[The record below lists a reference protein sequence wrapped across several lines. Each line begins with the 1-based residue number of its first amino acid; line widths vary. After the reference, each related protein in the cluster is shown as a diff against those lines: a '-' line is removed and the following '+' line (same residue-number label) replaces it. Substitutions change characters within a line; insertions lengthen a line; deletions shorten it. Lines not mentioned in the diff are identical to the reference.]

1 MGFLGF
7 GAGAGGS
14 GATGVEGGSKVA
26 GVPPGGIASGLG
38 PAGSGV
44 TLPAEGR
51 RTRSRTRAAT
61 PFVRDQSD
69 GLTGFLTG
77 LAGAATA
84 GAGPSASSAGGRA
97 FGRAQLQ
104 PPTPASMFPS
114 IQF

>member
-1 MGFLGF
+1 
-7 GAGAGGS
+7 
-14 GATGVEGGSKVA
+14 VA
-26 GVPPGGIASGLG
+26 GVSSAGGTASGAG
-38 PAGSGV
+38 AGSGV

-51 RTRSRTRAAT
+51 RTRSRARAAT

-69 GLTGFLTG
+69 GLMTGFAGTLT
-77 LAGAATA
+77 L

-97 FGRAQLQ
+97 FGRAHPQ

>member
-1 MGFLGF
+1 
-7 GAGAGGS
+7 
-14 GATGVEGGSKVA
+14 VA
-26 GVPPGGIASGLG
+26 GVPPGGTASGLG
-38 PAGSGV
+38 PGGSAGAGSGA

-51 RTRSRTRAAT
+51 CTRSRTRAAT

-69 GLTGFLTG
+69 GFLIGF
-77 LAGAATA
+77 AGAMIF

>member
-69 GLTGFLTG
+69 GFLTGF
-77 LAGAATA
+77 AGAMTT